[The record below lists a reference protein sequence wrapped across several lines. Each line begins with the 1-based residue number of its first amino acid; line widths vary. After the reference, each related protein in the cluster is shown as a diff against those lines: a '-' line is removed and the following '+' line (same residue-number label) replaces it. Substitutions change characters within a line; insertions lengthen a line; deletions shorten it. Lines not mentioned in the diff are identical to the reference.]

1 MGLTSSLYKTAQLKS
16 AHIDVNLKVTI
27 LLVTM
32 WDQDCKHFSNPLK
45 QKISSSSSI
54 TQWTSFTFRSSYR
67 QNKSLKT
74 RPNFLKDTLSQH
86 FEHTNV

>member
-32 WDQDCKHFSNPLK
+32 WNQDCKHFSIPLK

-54 TQWTSFTFRSSYR
+54 THEHLLLSEVHTDKINLWKPGQTF
-67 QNKSLKT
+67 
-74 RPNFLKDTLSQH
+74 
-86 FEHTNV
+86 

>member
-32 WDQDCKHFSNPLK
+32 
-45 QKISSSSSI
+45 
-54 TQWTSFTFRSSYR
+54 
-67 QNKSLKT
+67 
-74 RPNFLKDTLSQH
+74 
-86 FEHTNV
+86 